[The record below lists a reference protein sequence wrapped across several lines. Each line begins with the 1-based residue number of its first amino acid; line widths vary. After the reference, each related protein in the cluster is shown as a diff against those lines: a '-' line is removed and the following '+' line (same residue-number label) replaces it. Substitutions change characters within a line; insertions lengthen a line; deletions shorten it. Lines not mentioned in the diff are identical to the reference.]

1 MSPPET
7 VQRVLPITAWLPAY
21 ERDWL
26 RADVLAG
33 LTVWAILVPQAL
45 AYAELAGMP
54 AVTGL
59 YAAFGAMLVY
69 PLFGS

>member
-33 LTVWAILVPQAL
+33 LTMWAILVPQAL

>member
-1 MSPPET
+1 LSPPET

>member
-45 AYAELAGMP
+45 A
-54 AVTGL
+54 
-59 YAAFGAMLVY
+59 
-69 PLFGS
+69 